1 MKHESR
7 IHKTIVCVFDMMSA
21 FLMQCIVHTESN
33 KNQTN
38 NIYKPCIPCI
48 VFPDTDLMF
57 FIMFIHNMQCTFK
70 YFYAGERLNYA
81 CRRFRN
87 SGNFIVPS
95 NQKNLC

>member
-57 FIMFIHNMQCTFK
+57 LLCSFTICNVHSSTFMQ
-70 YFYAGERLNYA
+70 
-81 CRRFRN
+81 
-87 SGNFIVPS
+87 GNV
-95 NQKNLC
+95 